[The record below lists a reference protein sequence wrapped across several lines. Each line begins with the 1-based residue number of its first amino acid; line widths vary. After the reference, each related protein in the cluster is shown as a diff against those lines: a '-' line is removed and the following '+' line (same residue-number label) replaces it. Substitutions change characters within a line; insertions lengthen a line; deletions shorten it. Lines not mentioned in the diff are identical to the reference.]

1 MLTRRR
7 LLAAAVPLAATAV
20 AGCSGTQEAPTPS
33 PSSSTPPPAS
43 PSATVAPSPTAT
55 TPAPSPVSV
64 PALKAREYD
73 GGDLRLGRVLARND
87 DYVRY
92 GATFRGDGL
101 RISGVMNVPRGDG
114 PFPALIL
121 NHGYIDPAVY
131 NTGQGMMREQDYLAR
146 EGYAVLHVDYRN
158 HAGSDDDPDVDVELR
173 LPYSVDVVNAA
184 LAVRDSDVAELD
196 GTRMGYFGRSM
207 GGPVTY
213 NALIARPDLV
223 KAACVYAPTSSVAID
238 NVRQFY
244 LDDGGRDDVTQQL
257 WSRYGR
263 PEENPRF
270 WREASSRPYLGDIAQ
285 PLLVQQGEQDDT
297 CPPRWARATVAA
309 MQAAGGDVEL
319 VTYAREG
326 HTFYDQFARSM
337 RRTTRFF
344 DRHLA

>member
-7 LLAAAVPLAATAV
+7 LLAVTVPLAATAV
-20 AGCSGTQEAPTPS
+20 VGCSGSSDAPTPS
-33 PSSSTPPPAS
+33 PSTTTPPPTTPSAS
-43 PSATVAPSPTAT
+43 PSPSPTAS
-55 TPAPSPVSV
+55 APPPNPVSV
-64 PALKAREYD
+64 PALKTREYD
-73 GGDLRLGRVLARND
+73 GGDLRLGRVLDRD
-87 DYVRY
+87 DAYVRY
-92 GATFRGDGL
+92 AATFRGDGL
-101 RISGVMNVPRGDG
+101 RISGVMNVPRGAG
-114 PFPALIL
+114 PFPVLIL

-131 NTGQGMMREQDYLAR
+131 RTGQGMMREQDYLAR

-196 GTRMGYFGRSM
+196 GARMGYFGRSM

-223 KAACVYAPTSSVAID
+223 KAAVVYAPTSSVAID

-244 LDDGGRDDVTQQL
+244 LDDGGRDEAVAEL
-257 WSRYGR
+257 WRRYGR
-263 PEENPRF
+263 PDTNPTF

-297 CPPRWARATVAA
+297 CPPRWARATVEA
-309 MQAAGGDVEL
+309 MKAAGGDVEL
-319 VTYAREG
+319 VTYEREG

-344 DRHLA
+344 DRHLV